1 MTSTTNK
8 RGYAPIINEHSVID
22 LYNGGHTQQQVAD
35 ILGCSQGSVSSIL
48 KRNAINTNTRTIDW
62 LEVKKLAT
70 IMTSQTQVAEAV
82 GCTQSHISRVLNPIK
97 NGKVIRERK
106 CGRPVV
112 IKPEEVL
119 KLHKQGL
126 STIEISSELGCSQGW
141 ACTLLNRAGIK
152 PGKRGANPQA
162 ISNAEQVINYITT
175 NGGSLRDVLEHLK
188 LDVCAETVR
197 RLAKKRD
204 IPIHKYRYFKMCSGV
219 WVVHKPEFKGHY
231 PKPGD
236 YLLPVSCTHCGYE
249 TELLKRDM
257 DKKQP
262 VPCPQCGSV

>member
-1 MTSTTNK
+1 MTSTTKK
-8 RGYAPIINEHSVID
+8 RGCPPTINEQSVID
-22 LYNGGHTQQQVAD
+22 LYNGGNTQQQVAD

-48 KRNAINTNTRTIDW
+48 KRNAISTNTRTIDW
-62 LEVKKLAT
+62 REVKKLAT

-119 KLHKQGL
+119 KLHNEGL
-126 STIEISSELGCSQGW
+126 STVEISRELGCSQGW
-141 ACTLLNRAGIK
+141 ASTLLNRSGIK
-152 PGKRGANPQA
+152 TGKRGQNPQA
-162 ISNAEQVINYITT
+162 ISNAERVIDFITT
-175 NGGSLRDVLEHLK
+175 NGGSLREVLEHLK
-188 LDVCAETVR
+188 LNVCAETVR
-197 RLAKKRD
+197 RLAKKRG
-204 IPIHKYRYFKMCSGV
+204 IPIHNYRYFQMTSGV
-219 WVVHKPEFKGHY
+219 WVVHKAEFKGHH

-236 YLLPVSCTHCGYE
+236 YLLPVKCTHCGFE

-257 DKKQP
+257 DKEKP